1 MAKVKFKRFLSDG
14 DLDNV
19 ALEDGSFIVTKS
31 GTSYVDY
38 ADERVAFGGTADA
51 EMDDESINS
60 VQNKVVKSYIDDTA
74 SEINSN
80 FGGKILWTNSSP
92 TSSFASQTITLSE
105 SLANYDCY
113 EIMFRQSTRT
123 ARIMTSGKVPVGNG
137 TILNWNAATT
147 SGNVY
152 FRATGP
158 TVSGTSI
165 SFEDAKNSGTV
176 DNLST
181 IPMYVIAYKTNL
193 FS

>member
-92 TSSFASQTITLSE
+92 TSSFASQTITLTE
-105 SLANYDCY
+105 SLSNYDCY
-113 EIMFRQSTRT
+113 EIMFRQRT
-123 ARIMTSGKVPVGNG
+123 TTSRMFNTGKVPVGYG
-137 TILNWNAATT
+137 TILSTYANN
-147 SGNVY
+147 Y
-152 FRATGP
+152 RATGT
-158 TVSGTSI
+158 TVSGTTI
-165 SFEDAKNSGTV
+165 TFESASASGTA
-176 DNLST
+176 DNSYA
-181 IPMYVIAYKTNL
+181 IPVYVIGYNTNL
-193 FS
+193 F